1 LQLPSQALALT
12 GFRLI
17 SMKAGSS
24 TVSLAVNS
32 KRGVAV
38 LLDHDR
44 CVVQSYDLANEE
56 EEDTNQDDHESMTPI
71 EQEESME
78 TS

>member
-1 LQLPSQALALT
+1 MTLT
-12 GFRLI
+12 SFRLI
-17 SMKAGSS
+17 SMRPGAS

-38 LLDHDR
+38 LLDHER
-44 CVVQSYDLANEE
+44 CLVQSYDLANEE
-56 EEDTNQDDHESMTPI
+56 EEDANQDERESLTPT
-71 EQEESME
+71 EEEESME